1 MDDLFRIG
9 IIVRPHGIKGDVKVM
24 PVTSEPGR
32 FMDLSEAVLI
42 KTDGTKSMVHPDN
55 ARMQKGMV
63 LLHLRECNDA
73 DGAEALRGSELFVT
87 RENAIPL
94 SEGEY
99 YVKDLIGLKAL
110 DENMDLIG
118 TVSDIFPTG
127 ANDVYVIKRD
137 GGKDILVPA
146 VAHFVREINAADGY
160 IVFHL
165 EDGL

>member
-1 MDDLFRIG
+1 
-9 IIVRPHGIKGDVKVM
+9 
-24 PVTSEPGR
+24 
-32 FMDLSEAVLI
+32 
-42 KTDGTKSMVHPDN
+42 
-55 ARMQKGMV
+55 
-63 LLHLRECNDA
+63 
-73 DGAEALRGSELFVT
+73 
-87 RENAIPL
+87 
-94 SEGEY
+94 
-99 YVKDLIGLKAL
+99 
-110 DENMDLIG
+110 MDLIG